1 MENFILIGIFVMLGM
16 IFRRVDT
23 FPKETAQA
31 LNMFALY
38 VSVPA
43 LVLLKVPQ
51 ITLSGANMIAAIA
64 PCVVLLFSA
73 VIVALGGYFWRWPRS
88 TTGVLLLVVPL
99 GNTSFMGVPMIQ
111 AFFGTTALTHLIIYD
126 QINMLIFATYGIIII
141 SLYGKQSSFKIFDIA
156 KRMLFFPPTFALAVG
171 ILLRPWLTSEKITL
185 CLQNIS
191 LTIVPLV
198 MTAIG
203 FQLRLRLPRQVLAP
217 LSYGLLIKLIVAPLI
232 VLLFCRIIGVSGQA
246 VQVSIMEAGMP
257 PMVTASAMAV
267 IAGMEN
273 ELAVALV
280 GVGMI
285 LSFGTI
291 PLLYWLM

>member
-1 MENFILIGIFVMLGM
+1 MENFILIGIFVILGM
-16 IFRRVDT
+16 IFRRIEA
-23 FPKETAQA
+23 FPKDTAQA

-51 ITLSGANMIAAIA
+51 ISLSGVNMIAAIA

-73 VIVALGGYFWRWPRS
+73 VMVALGGYFWHWPRA

-111 AFFGTTALTHLIIYD
+111 AFFGSAALTHLIIYD
-126 QINMLIFATYGIIII
+126 QVNMLIFAIYGIIII
-141 SLYGKQSSFKIFDIA
+141 SLYGKDSSFKIIDIA
-156 KRMLFFPPTFALAVG
+156 KRMLCFPPTFALALG
-171 ILLRPWLTSEKITL
+171 IMLRPWLMSDNVTV
-185 CLQNIS
+185 CLQNITM
-191 LTIVPLV
+191 TIVPLV

-203 FQLRLRLPRQVLAP
+203 FQLRFRLPRQVLAP
-217 LSYGLLIKLIVAPLI
+217 LGYGLLIKLIAAPLV
-232 VLLFCRIIGVSGQA
+232 VLFFCRLIGLSGQA

-273 ELAVALV
+273 ELAVALI
-280 GVGMI
+280 GVGII

-291 PLLYWLM
+291 PFLYLLM